1 MLVTGIK
8 SKPVY
13 APLQADIRGRYH
25 LMLGMGAGGDALL
38 RVLGELQ
45 GAAPQA
51 ISNTRLLFVPDAVP
65 NSRAAPGPAGIGLDA
80 GVGLG
85 AGIGLDAG
93 VGLGAGI
100 GLGVAVGLGAG
111 VGVAGGAIA
120 ATVATGATGIVE
132 RFRSGGVAD
141 LRLFAD
147 SSALLQEFRTV
158 LTRSLMGTRLYVA
171 GPESFMGLV
180 MKIAL
185 EFNLNKDEIRAEE
198 SGTLAR
204 RIYCIHCRATTEQVR
219 TNIVRCVGCDR
230 WLLVRD
236 HYSRRLAAY
245 MGVMADAEAPGELP
259 PLKEVF
265 L

>member
-13 APLQADIRGRYH
+13 APLQADTRGRFH
-25 LMLGMGAGGDALL
+25 LMVGMGVGAAPLL
-38 RVLGELQ
+38 RVIAEMKS
-45 GAAPQA
+45 AAPQ
-51 ISNTRLLFVPDAVP
+51 SLQHTRVLYVPEDGGGGA
-65 NSRAAPGPAGIGLDA
+65 
-80 GVGLG
+80 GLG
-85 AGIGLDAG
+85 AAASELDQFRAAS
-93 VGLGAGI
+93 VGTVQAFDAAPSLLG
-100 GLGVAVGLGAG
+100 
-111 VGVAGGAIA
+111 
-120 ATVATGATGIVE
+120 
-132 RFRSGGVAD
+132 
-141 LRLFAD
+141 
-147 SSALLQEFRTV
+147 QFRTV
-158 LTRSLMGTRLYVA
+158 LSDSLMGTRLYVA
-171 GPESFMGLV
+171 GPESFIGLV

-198 SGTLAR
+198 CGTLAR
-204 RIYCIHCRATTEQVR
+204 RIYCIHCRATTEHVR
-219 TNIVRCVGCDR
+219 TNIVQCIGCAR

>member
-25 LMLGMGAGGDALL
+25 LMVGMGVGAAPLL
-38 RVLGELQ
+38 RVIAEMR
-45 GAAPQA
+45 AAA
-51 ISNTRLLFVPDAVP
+51 EASLKNTRVLFVPGVDA
-65 NSRAAPGPAGIGLDA
+65 SGGRQFETAAVADVQLFQSTPAL
-80 GVGLG
+80 L
-85 AGIGLDAG
+85 
-93 VGLGAGI
+93 
-100 GLGVAVGLGAG
+100 
-111 VGVAGGAIA
+111 
-120 ATVATGATGIVE
+120 E
-132 RFRSGGVAD
+132 RFRS
-141 LRLFAD
+141 
-147 SSALLQEFRTV
+147 V
-158 LTRSLMGTRLYVA
+158 LVQSLMGTRLYVA
-171 GPESFMGLV
+171 GPESFIGLV

-198 SGTLAR
+198 CGTLAR
-204 RIYCIHCRATTEQVR
+204 RIYCIHCRATTEDVR
-219 TNIVRCVGCDR
+219 TNIVRCVGCER

-245 MGVMADAEAPGELP
+245 MGVMVDAEAPGELP